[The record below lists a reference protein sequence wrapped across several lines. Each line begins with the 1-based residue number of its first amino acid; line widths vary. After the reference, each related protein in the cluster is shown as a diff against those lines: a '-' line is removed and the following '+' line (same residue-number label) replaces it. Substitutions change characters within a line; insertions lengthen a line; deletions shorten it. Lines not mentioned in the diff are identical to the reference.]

1 MGLKDAFKKFNE
13 SAEKMRNQVADMKES
28 CIPDPS
34 GNFIYSD
41 EKKIL
46 SFKKEPRIPQ
56 DFIPYSDVIS
66 AELQENGKTTH
77 GLNIARG
84 VGLGLVTG
92 GVGTIVG
99 LATGGKKKQKVELD
113 IIIKFR
119 NRKQEKIEYYRG
131 KIRGTD
137 AVFKQ
142 SIVPKAIALVDLIN
156 SFPEKAL
163 EQSNNQTETT
173 EAAVEQSTSSTP
185 QSSPATDPLD
195 EIKKLKGLLDIG
207 AITQE
212 EFDAKKKQLLDL

>member
-46 SFKKEPRIPQ
+46 SFKKDPRIPQ

-92 GVGTIVG
+92 GVGTVVG

-113 IIIKFR
+113 IIIKFK

-131 KIRGTD
+131 KVRGTD

-163 EQSNNQTETT
+163 KSLTT
-173 EAAVEQSTSSTP
+173 EPAVEQSAPSTP
-185 QSSPATDPLD
+185 QPSPAADPLD
-195 EIKKLKGLLDIG
+195 EIKKLKGLLDMG

-212 EFDAKKKQLLDL
+212 EFDAKKKQLLNL

>member
-46 SFKKEPRIPQ
+46 SFKKDPRIPQ

-92 GVGTIVG
+92 GYGAIAG
-99 LATGGKKKQKVELD
+99 LVTGGKKKQKVELD
-113 IIIKFR
+113 IIIKFK

-173 EAAVEQSTSSTP
+173 EPTVEQSTPSNH
-185 QSSPATDPLD
+185 PL
-195 EIKKLKGLLDIG
+195 LLIH
-207 AITQE
+207 
-212 EFDAKKKQLLDL
+212 

>member
-46 SFKKEPRIPQ
+46 SFKKDPRIPQ

-92 GVGTIVG
+92 GVGTVVG

-113 IIIKFR
+113 IIIKFK

-163 EQSNNQTETT
+163 KSLTT
-173 EAAVEQSTSSTP
+173 EPAVEQSAPSTP

-195 EIKKLKGLLDIG
+195 EIKKLKGLLDMG

-212 EFDAKKKQLLDL
+212 EFDAKKKQLLNL

>member
-13 SAEKMRNQVADMKES
+13 SAEKMRNHVADMKES
-28 CIPDPS
+28 CISDPS
-34 GNFIYSD
+34 GNFMYSD

-92 GVGTIVG
+92 GYGTIAG
-99 LATGGKKKQKVELD
+99 LVTGGKKKQKVELD
-113 IIIKFR
+113 IIIKFK

-173 EAAVEQSTSSTP
+173 EAAVEQSTPSTP

>member
-13 SAEKMRNQVADMKES
+13 SAEEMRNQVADMKES

-46 SFKKEPRIPQ
+46 SFKKDPRIPQ

-92 GVGTIVG
+92 GIGTVVG

-113 IIIKFR
+113 IIIKFK

-163 EQSNNQTETT
+163 KSPTSEP
-173 EAAVEQSTSSTP
+173 AVEQSTPSTP

-212 EFDAKKKQLLDL
+212 EFDAKKKQLLNL

>member
-46 SFKKEPRIPQ
+46 SFKKDPRIPQ
-56 DFIPYSDVIS
+56 DFITYSDVIS

-92 GVGTIVG
+92 GYGAIAG
-99 LATGGKKKQKVELD
+99 LVTGGKKKQKVELD
-113 IIIKFR
+113 IIIKFK

-173 EAAVEQSTSSTP
+173 EPAVEQSAQP
-185 QSSPATDPLD
+185 SSPAADPLD

>member
-13 SAEKMRNQVADMKES
+13 SAEKMRNHVADMKES
-28 CIPDPS
+28 CISDPS
-34 GNFIYSD
+34 GNFMYSD

-119 NRKQEKIEYYRG
+119 NRKKEKIEYYRG

-163 EQSNNQTETT
+163 EQSNNQIETT
-173 EAAVEQSTSSTP
+173 EPAAEQSTP

-212 EFDAKKKQLLDL
+212 EFDAKKKQLLNL

>member
-46 SFKKEPRIPQ
+46 SFKKDPRIPQ

-92 GVGTIVG
+92 GYGAIAG
-99 LATGGKKKQKVELD
+99 LVTGGKKKQKVELD
-113 IIIKFR
+113 IIIKFK

-163 EQSNNQTETT
+163 KSLTT
-173 EAAVEQSTSSTP
+173 EPAVEQSAPSTP

-212 EFDAKKKQLLDL
+212 EFDAKKKQLLNL

>member
-46 SFKKEPRIPQ
+46 SFKKDPRIPQ

-92 GVGTIVG
+92 GVGTVVG

-113 IIIKFR
+113 IIIKFK

-156 SFPEKAL
+156 SFPEKPL
-163 EQSNNQTETT
+163 KSLTT
-173 EAAVEQSTSSTP
+173 EPAVEQSAPSTP

-212 EFDAKKKQLLDL
+212 EFDAKKKELLNL

>member
-46 SFKKEPRIPQ
+46 SFKKDPRIPQ

-92 GVGTIVG
+92 GVGAVVG

-113 IIIKFR
+113 IIIKFK

-163 EQSNNQTETT
+163 KSLTT
-173 EAAVEQSTSSTP
+173 EAAVEQSTP
-185 QSSPATDPLD
+185 QSSPAADPLD

-212 EFDAKKKQLLDL
+212 EFDAKKKQLLNL

>member
-13 SAEKMRNQVADMKES
+13 SAEKMRNQVSDMKES

-46 SFKKEPRIPQ
+46 SFKKDPRIPQ

-92 GVGTIVG
+92 GVGTVVG

-113 IIIKFR
+113 IIIKFK

-163 EQSNNQTETT
+163 KSLTT
-173 EAAVEQSTSSTP
+173 EPAVEQSTP

-212 EFDAKKKQLLDL
+212 EFDAKKKELLNL